1 MRSRLHFVNTGGL
14 ASGEADG
21 RIRSSRLWAQE
32 VLNRFRK
39 PSDEPMIFVLGT
51 GRSGTH
57 WIAWIL
63 EDHPEIAT
71 LIEKP
76 PIFNWVVEMALNKSS
91 EEVLFPRL
99 VSRYRAERSI
109 AGRLYLLDKSH
120 PNIWIAGLLQSEF
133 PEARFLGV
141 RRDVYGTVSSM
152 LQHRGV
158 RRWVEQWEEFP
169 VPNRFLGVTEENK
182 ERYREMSLAG
192 RCALRWLAHERQL
205 DRLEKE
211 LGGRMYQVD
220 YRRLHNETDVVL
232 DELKG
237 FLGLS
242 LPINGP
248 SVKKGSLDKWRSLL
262 SDSDVRD
269 IDHVLASE

>member
-1 MRSRLHFVNTGGL
+1 
-14 ASGEADG
+14 
-21 RIRSSRLWAQE
+21 
-32 VLNRFRK
+32 
-39 PSDEPMIFVLGT
+39 MIFVLGT

-63 EDHPEIAT
+63 EDHPEIET

-99 VSRYRAERSI
+99 VSRYRAERSL

-120 PNIWIAGLLQSEF
+120 PNIWVADLLQKEL
-133 PEARFLGV
+133 PKARFLGV

-152 LQHRGV
+152 LQHKGV
-158 RRWVEQWEEFP
+158 RKWVEQWEEFP

-182 ERYREMSLAG
+182 DRYREMSLAG
-192 RCALRWLAHERQL
+192 RCALRWLAHERRL
-205 DRLEKE
+205 DRLEQE
-211 LGGRMYQVD
+211 LGERMYQVD
-220 YRRLHNETDVVL
+220 YLRLHNETDVVL
-232 DELKG
+232 DELKD

-242 LPINGP
+242 CPIKRP
-248 SVKKGSLDKWRSLL
+248 SIKQGSLDKWRSLL
-262 SDSDVRD
+262 TDSDVHD